1 VLTDS
6 GGIQEETIL
15 LKVPCITLCENTERP
30 VTVDIGTNHVV
41 GTDADT
47 IVRTYRTIIDGG
59 QRQSDV
65 PPLSDAKAAERI
77 VEVLLQEI

>member
-1 VLTDS
+1 MLTDS
-6 GGIQEETIL
+6 GVIQEETVL
-15 LKVPCITLCENTERP
+15 LKVPCITLRENTERP

-65 PPLSDAKAAERI
+65 PPLSHGKAAERI
-77 VEVLLQEI
+77 VEILLQEI